1 MKPKSV
7 SFDNCCNTAV
17 RRAARQLGQL
27 YDDAI
32 ESSGLRSTQGTLLA
46 VVSEAGAATASEL
59 AARLVMDLSALGHT
73 LKPLIRDGFL
83 RSTPDPR
90 DRRARRIT
98 LTAKGTKKLEQIHV
112 DWLIAQR
119 ALLATFGAPEAL
131 ALNKALDRIS
141 EPEFAD
147 KFRSTM
153 QKLRKQPQRKSD

>member
-1 MKPKSV
+1 MRPQSA

-27 YDDAI
+27 YDDVI
-32 ESSGLRSTQGTLLA
+32 ESSGLRSTQGTLMA
-46 VVSEAGAATASEL
+46 VVSNAGAATASEL
-59 AARLVMDLSALGHT
+59 AEWLVMDLSALGHT

-98 LTAKGTKKLEQIHV
+98 LTAKGTKKLEQIHA

-119 ALLATFGAPEAL
+119 ALLATFGEPEAF
-131 ALNKALDRIS
+131 ALVKALDRIS
-141 EPEFAD
+141 DPAFAD
-147 KFRSTM
+147 KFRSTV
-153 QKLRKQPQRKSD
+153 QKLREQPQRKSG

>member
-83 RSTPDPR
+83 RSTPDPH

-98 LTAKGTKKLEQIHV
+98 LTAKGTKKLEQIHA

>member
-1 MKPKSV
+1 MRPQNV

-27 YDDAI
+27 YDDVI
-32 ESSGLRSTQGTLLA
+32 EASGLRSTQATLLA

-98 LTAKGTKKLEQIHV
+98 LTANGAKKLEHIHV

-119 ALLATFGAPEAL
+119 ALLATFGEPEAL
-131 ALNKALDRIS
+131 ALVKALDRIS
-141 EPEFAD
+141 DREFAE
-147 KFRSTM
+147 KFRSTV
-153 QKLRKQPQRKSD
+153 QKLRKQPQRKPD